1 MTLNDYFN
9 LALFLTDCDS
19 VLTNN
24 RFIIISYLSIY
35 LFVPG
40 SRLLELLLT
49 PCCIKKMHLIIVSGF
64 LYSSL
69 FSQDLLTE
77 ARGRLAVIAK
87 DPDNYSVLL
96 EGLVLQVKLV
106 IFPCGQDGTFH

>member
-40 SRLLELLLT
+40 SRLLASFPPT
-49 PCCIKKMHLIIVSGF
+49 AH
-64 LYSSL
+64 
-69 FSQDLLTE
+69 
-77 ARGRLAVIAK
+77 AV
-87 DPDNYSVLL
+87 L
-96 EGLVLQVKLV
+96 
-106 IFPCGQDGTFH
+106 H